1 MFNKSCM
8 AISKILRPES
18 IFKTQAL
25 YISGV
30 RPDSKRNKR
39 FKRPELEQRVCEA
52 VGLTGLASTE
62 ISAAAIPVIN
72 PQAPR
77 KYRRHCAADVDESMP
92 DGLEEVGLTMLPY
105 S

>member
-30 RPDSKRNKR
+30 RPDSKRNKHL
-39 FKRPELEQRVCEA
+39 KRPELERRVCEA
-52 VGLTGLASTE
+52 VGLTGLASRK
-62 ISAAAIPVIN
+62 ISAAAMPLIN
-72 PQAPR
+72 PQPPR
-77 KYRRHCAADVDESMP
+77 KYRRHGAADADMSMP
-92 DGLEEVGLTMLPY
+92 DGLEELDRG
-105 S
+105 

>member
-1 MFNKSCM
+1 MIAQQTEIAEMFNKSCM

-39 FKRPELEQRVCEA
+39 FKRPELEQRVREA
-52 VGLTGLASTE
+52 VGLTGLASTK
-62 ISAAAIPVIN
+62 ISAAAMPVIN
-72 PQAPR
+72 TQAPH
-77 KYRRHCAADVDESMP
+77 KYHRRCAAAC
-92 DGLEEVGLTMLPY
+92 DGA
-105 S
+105 

>member
-1 MFNKSCM
+1 MIAQQTEIAEMFNKSCM
-8 AISKILRPES
+8 AISKLLRPES

-39 FKRPELEQRVCEA
+39 FKRPELEQRVREA

-77 KYRRHCAADVDESMP
+77 KYRRRRAAAFD
-92 DGLEEVGLTMLPY
+92 
-105 S
+105 